1 MNSHTKYHEGGHELA
16 ILSTFSENGPRKI
29 TLNFGDVS
37 DSGGILTFDL
47 QKLKGD
53 NQRPRVFDHKAT
65 NCFT

>member
-1 MNSHTKYHEGGHELA
+1 M
-16 ILSTFSENGPRKI
+16 
-29 TLNFGDVS
+29 LNFGDVS

-65 NCFT
+65 NCFTQPLATTAYIQYMYTTLQV